1 MNPQSFLA
9 RLLRRLGRELIK
21 LGSEK
26 EVTTPVDYRWN
37 DPQTEAEAIR
47 FLAARLRATLERAG
61 SSCAALIGDDN
72 ALGNGVEQEL
82 SGKHTVLHFKTLN
95 DFIAF
100 RKKESKACV
109 VAPRSTNARFVH
121 TLAMSLVSSSS
132 TADLPFEYVVVPRQT
147 NEINDRMWENSND
160 FLSPLHVDEV
170 DCYELFQE
178 SLALFEPK
186 TGIRDFLDL
195 AQGLKHVLEREVPG
209 NTAEFG
215 SFKGQSGYLH
225 ARYLQETGSDKKLF
239 MFDTF
244 ESFPK
249 ESIGVDYFWS
259 ETHHVDFEEVKEKFT
274 KLPNVTLVK
283 GDFTKTL
290 SGTDCGP
297 ISLAYVDC
305 DSFRGT
311 NFLIGEIFEKRLSK
325 NGVIIFEDYGHANL
339 LGNRLAVHQAF
350 EQKVNATCFF
360 SHFSGSYFVWK
371 K

>member
-1 MNPQSFLA
+1 M
-9 RLLRRLGRELIK
+9 LRRLGRELVK

-26 EVTTPVDYRWN
+26 EDPPHVDYRWN
-37 DPQTEAEAIR
+37 DPQTESEAVR
-47 FLAARLRATLERAG
+47 FLAARLRATLEHDD
-61 SSCAALIGDDN
+61 SSCAVLIGGDD
-72 ALGNGVEQEL
+72 ALGDGVEQEL
-82 SGKHTVLHFKTLN
+82 SGKHAVHHFKTLD
-95 DFIAF
+95 DFLAF
-100 RKKESKACV
+100 REKDSKVCA

-121 TLAMSLVSSSS
+121 TLAMSLVSNSS
-132 TADLPFEYVVVPRQT
+132 TADLPFEYVVVPRKT

-170 DCYELFQE
+170 DCHKLFQE

-209 NTAEFG
+209 DTAEFG

-225 ARYLQETGSDKKLF
+225 ARYLQETGSDKRLF

-259 ETHHVDFEEVKEKFT
+259 ETHHVRFEEVKEKFSN
-274 KLPNVTLVK
+274 LPRVTLVK

-290 SGTDCGP
+290 LDTDCGP
-297 ISLAYVDC
+297 LSLAYVDC

-311 NFLIGEIFEKRLSK
+311 KFLIEEIFEKRLSN
-325 NGVIIFEDYGHANL
+325 NGLMIFEDYGHANL

-350 EQKVNATCFF
+350 ERRTDAICFF